1 MASLMEAPLSFA
13 EAHVSARERRKR
25 EKDKRK
31 AKERKARKE
40 ERRRRREE
48 DRNAT
53 PAQMA
58 AGFLAWR
65 DQQEIEGPDSWRDE
79 AADEVD
85 RRGITARTHQIEAP
99 HVTATGTA
107 TGEPGAQRF
116 SVTLRVETPPGGS
129 GHVVAVTQWPFTIGR
144 SRRCGLAIDD
154 PKVSSEHCILFH
166 QPGGEGAAFAIE
178 DQSLSG
184 VRVDGVWL
192 PPQTRVPLTDGCR
205 ISLGKKGRHAFHF
218 CVQTRPGDHDA
229 PRERAALAESESV
242 EYELA
247 DDLAEDD
254 EALPAVAEDE
264 EMVQSP
270 LAESSRRQELLEPL
284 LKHSWLPPC
293 GGALCSM
300 DELEHYNELLARSL
314 SKRNRA
320 QSEGC
325 GDEGRQ
331 LRRKYKQKASE
342 SALNAGEDTDD
353 KKIGADSI
361 QRQHV
366 VGARQVGLSAASA
379 AAEPLSAGPV
389 AWFEPLPR
397 VKASWGESLASR
409 PLSDAVKPW
418 GELPLTG
425 VMNLGDA
432 WDNVLQ
438 ALRAKDLCRLAAS
451 CRGMRRLVAW
461 SSAWRSL
468 YVSFSKLRPGVGPQE
483 FTRLQMPPETW
494 KLLYVNAAK
503 HRHQRHKTK
512 PSRTGSAFST
522 AFHSYLQCPV
532 TGCGKSFKT
541 AAALHDHLRGAGV
554 TGTRQG
560 PPHHTLVP
568 DGKRHYC
575 HHEFCPRYF
584 PSAQLASMH
593 TYSECKRIST
603 RCLARRA
610 FGEGHF
616 VCSECQ
622 AEFRFQRAFNAHFI
636 TLDGNRRCPTSKDA
650 MNAKR
655 VAYEEPNVA
664 DARERAERCSALLE
678 AANIPNGLQLEVHF
692 AGGRARGSVTL
703 DLNILKGLFH
713 VTAGE
718 AARSLGL
725 CPWQLAKACK
735 QFGLERWPHIL
746 CGFAAAEKKIRC
758 SLVEQVTQFAASRPW
773 PALRAPFK
781 GVYQKRAKNA
791 SRPWFS
797 KIVVLYR
804 VVNLG
809 DYHSQVEAAIAFDA
823 CMLAYGKPMKG
834 RSSFVRPAQPD
845 DLNLLSPLDSQPAG
859 VQAPAAILE
868 TARKLVEAHKREFER
883 AKLADS
889 KTKGSWSQ
897 ELADAEVSKARS
909 GGTVP
914 KPSASSYAAASGA
927 RKRMRDSASD

>member
-1 MASLMEAPLSFA
+1 
-13 EAHVSARERRKR
+13 
-25 EKDKRK
+25 
-31 AKERKARKE
+31 
-40 ERRRRREE
+40 
-48 DRNAT
+48 
-53 PAQMA
+53 
-58 AGFLAWR
+58 
-65 DQQEIEGPDSWRDE
+65 
-79 AADEVD
+79 
-85 RRGITARTHQIEAP
+85 
-99 HVTATGTA
+99 
-107 TGEPGAQRF
+107 
-116 SVTLRVETPPGGS
+116 
-129 GHVVAVTQWPFTIGR
+129 
-144 SRRCGLAIDD
+144 LAIDD

-218 CVQTRPGDHDA
+218 CVQSRPGDQDA
-229 PRERAALAESESV
+229 PRYLAAPAESES

-254 EALPAVAEDE
+254 EALPAVAGDE

-270 LAESSRRQELLEPL
+270 LAEPSRRQELLEPL

-325 GDEGRQ
+325 GNEGGQ
-331 LRRKYKQKASE
+331 LRRNSRKQKASE
-342 SALNAGEDTDD
+342 SASDAGEDTDD
-353 KKIGADSI
+353 KMPGADSI
-361 QRQHV
+361 HRQHV
-366 VGARQVGLSAASA
+366 VGARQGGLSAASA
-379 AAEPLSAGPV
+379 AAEPRSAGPV

-409 PLSDAVKPW
+409 PLSNAVKPW

-438 ALRAKDLCRLAAS
+438 KLRAKDLCRLAAS
-451 CRGMRRLVAW
+451 CRGMRRLAAW

-494 KLLYVNAAK
+494 KLLYMNATK
-503 HRHQRHKTK
+503 HRHKTK
-512 PSRTGSAFST
+512 QSKRGSALAT
-522 AFHSYLQCPV
+522 ACHAYVQCPV

-541 AAALHDHLRGAGV
+541 AAALHEHLRGAGV
-554 TGTRQG
+554 TGSRQG

-568 DGKRHYC
+568 DGMRYYC

-622 AEFRFQRAFNAHFI
+622 AEFRFQRSFNAHFI

-650 MNAKR
+650 MSAKR
-655 VAYEEPNVA
+655 VAYEEPHVA
-664 DARERAERCSALLE
+664 DARERAEKCRALLE
-678 AANIPNGLQLEVHF
+678 AANFPSGLQVEVHL
-692 AGGRARGSVTL
+692 ADGRASVTL
-703 DLNILKGLFH
+703 DLNNLKGLFH

-718 AARSLGL
+718 AARTLGL
-725 CPWQLAKACK
+725 RPWQLAKACK
-735 QFGLERWPHIL
+735 KLGLERWPHLL
-746 CGFAAAEKKIRC
+746 CGFAAAEKKIRT
-758 SLVEQVTQFAASRPW
+758 SLMEQVTQFAASRPW
-773 PALRAPFK
+773 PALRTPLK

-809 DYHSQVEAAIAFDA
+809 DYHSEIEAAIAFDA